1 MSGERRTLAERYAL
15 GEVAGRGGMGI
26 VYRASDLVLR
36 RTVAVKVL
44 SAALVEDDS
53 THVARFEREARAA
66 AALAHPGV
74 VAVYDTG
81 ADEAT
86 RFIVMEWVS
95 GRSLATILRDSG
107 PFEPASAIEI
117 AAAVADALAA
127 AHAAGI
133 VHRDVKPAN
142 VMVTEDGAVKVLD
155 FGIARALD
163 ATGLTHASSVLGSV
177 PYMAPEQARGE
188 PADERSDIYSLG
200 CLLYAL
206 LTGLPPFT
214 GELAAIVHQHVNL
227 DPRPLREENGR
238 VSPAL
243 EALVMAML
251 AKSPEARPQSA
262 ALVRDRLQAT
272 LASSPTTETAR
283 ITATARLPKSA
294 RSRVLGGA
302 PLRIKRP
309 RLLAGA
315 ALAGML
321 LIAAIIALSSLGG
334 SKKAASSPPRTAHAA
349 TKRPSRTTPTA
360 TAARPSAAAAT
371 SASGPPAGP
380 TVSTAATVLSSLVAQ
395 DLASGQI
402 DQHAAQQIT
411 DGLTSIVGAYGTG
424 RLTDAQRGLADLSR
438 KLAKLEGHERVG
450 SAAAPALTSALA
462 GLGAALGLPLQEAS
476 GAQGAQVSE
485 HAKESPGHGGER
497 PGKAKKHAGD

>member
-1 MSGERRTLAERYAL
+1 MSGELRTLAERYAL

-66 AALAHPGV
+66 AALAHPAV

-95 GRSLATILRDSG
+95 GRSLATILRDRG
-107 PFEPASAIEI
+107 PFEPASAIQI
-117 AAAVADALAA
+117 AATVADALAA

-163 ATGLTHASSVLGSV
+163 ATGLTHASSVLGSA

-206 LTGLPPFT
+206 LTGRPPFT
-214 GELAAIVHQHVNL
+214 GELAAVVHQHVHL
-227 DPRPLREENGR
+227 DPRALREENGR
-238 VSPAL
+238 VSPTL
-243 EALVMAML
+243 ETLVMAML
-251 AKSPEARPQSA
+251 AKSPQARPQSA

-272 LASSPTTETAR
+272 LASSPTTATAG

-302 PLRIKRP
+302 PPRIKRP

-315 ALAGML
+315 ALAGVL

-334 SKKAASSPPRTAHAA
+334 AKNAASSPPRTAQAA
-349 TKRPSRTTPTA
+349 TKRPSRTTHTA
-360 TAARPSAAAAT
+360 TARRPSPVAT
-371 SASGPPAGP
+371 SASAPSATP
-380 TVSTAATVLSSLVAQ
+380 TVSTAATALSSLVAQ

-402 DQHAAQQIT
+402 DSHAAQQIT
-411 DGLTSIVGAYGTG
+411 DGLTSILGSYGTG
-424 RLTDAQRGLADLSR
+424 RVTDAQRGLVDLSR
-438 KLAKLEGHERVG
+438 KLAKLEGQERIG
-450 SAAAPALTSALA
+450 SAAAPALTGALSS
-462 GLGAALGLPLQEAS
+462 LGAALGLPIREVSA
-476 GAQGAQVSE
+476 AQAAQVSE
-485 HAKESPGHGGER
+485 HAKEPPGHGGER
-497 PGKAKKHAGD
+497 PGKAKKHGGD

>member
-66 AALAHPGV
+66 AALAHPAV

-163 ATGLTHASSVLGSV
+163 ATGLTHASSVLGSA

-206 LTGLPPFT
+206 LAGRPPFT
-214 GELAAIVHQHVNL
+214 GELAAVVHQHVNL

-238 VSPAL
+238 VSPTL

-251 AKSPEARPQSA
+251 AKSPQERPQSA

-272 LASSPTTETAR
+272 LASSPTTDTAS

-294 RSRVLGGA
+294 RSRVLGAA
-302 PLRIKRP
+302 PPRIKRR

-315 ALAGML
+315 ALAGVL

-334 SKKAASSPPRTAHAA
+334 SKKAASSRPSTAHAA
-349 TKRPSRTTPTA
+349 TKRPSRTTKPA
-360 TAARPSAAAAT
+360 PPARPSPVPAT
-371 SASGPPAGP
+371 SASAPPARP
-380 TVSTAATVLSSLVAQ
+380 TVSAAATALSSLVAQ
-395 DLASGQI
+395 DLASGLI
-402 DQHAAQQIT
+402 DQPVARQIS
-411 DGLTSIVGAYGTG
+411 DGLANILGSYGTG
-424 RLTDAQRGLADLSR
+424 RVPDAQRGLADLSR
-438 KLAKLEGHERVG
+438 KLAKLESHERVG

-462 GLGAALGLPLQEAS
+462 GLGAALGLPLQAAS
-476 GAQGAQVSE
+476 PAQGAQLSE
-485 HAKESPGHGGER
+485 HATESPGHGGEP
-497 PGKAKKHAGD
+497 PGKAKKHERD

>member
-66 AALAHPGV
+66 AALVHPGV

-163 ATGLTHASSVLGSV
+163 ASGRAHA
-177 PYMAPEQARGE
+177 
-188 PADERSDIYSLG
+188 
-200 CLLYAL
+200 CLLGAR
-206 LTGLPPFT
+206 
-214 GELAAIVHQHVNL
+214 Q
-227 DPRPLREENGR
+227 RPLHGARAGTWRAGR
-238 VSPAL
+238 RAV
-243 EALVMAML
+243 
-251 AKSPEARPQSA
+251 
-262 ALVRDRLQAT
+262 
-272 LASSPTTETAR
+272 
-283 ITATARLPKSA
+283 
-294 RSRVLGGA
+294 
-302 PLRIKRP
+302 
-309 RLLAGA
+309 
-315 ALAGML
+315 
-321 LIAAIIALSSLGG
+321 
-334 SKKAASSPPRTAHAA
+334 
-349 TKRPSRTTPTA
+349 
-360 TAARPSAAAAT
+360 
-371 SASGPPAGP
+371 
-380 TVSTAATVLSSLVAQ
+380 
-395 DLASGQI
+395 
-402 DQHAAQQIT
+402 
-411 DGLTSIVGAYGTG
+411 
-424 RLTDAQRGLADLSR
+424 
-438 KLAKLEGHERVG
+438 
-450 SAAAPALTSALA
+450 
-462 GLGAALGLPLQEAS
+462 
-476 GAQGAQVSE
+476 
-485 HAKESPGHGGER
+485 
-497 PGKAKKHAGD
+497 

>member
-66 AALAHPGV
+66 AALAHPAV

-95 GRSLATILRDSG
+95 GRSLATILHDRG
-107 PFEPASAIEI
+107 PFEPAAAIEI
-117 AAAVADALAA
+117 AATVADALAA

-142 VMVTEDGAVKVLD
+142 VMVAEDGAVKVLD

-163 ATGLTHASSVLGSV
+163 ATGLTHASSVLGSA

-206 LTGLPPFT
+206 LTGHPPFK
-214 GELAAIVHQHVNL
+214 GELAAVVHQHVHL
-227 DPRPLREENGR
+227 DPRPLREENRR
-238 VSPAL
+238 VSPTL

-251 AKSPEARPQSA
+251 AKSPQERPQSA
-262 ALVRDRLQAT
+262 ALVRDRLQAA
-272 LASSPTTETAR
+272 LASSPTTATVG

-294 RSRVLGGA
+294 RSRRLGGA
-302 PLRIKRP
+302 PPRIKRP

-315 ALAGML
+315 ALAGVL

-334 SKKAASSPPRTAHAA
+334 SKNAGSSPPRTTHAA
-349 TKRPSRTTPTA
+349 TKRPSRTTHTA
-360 TAARPSAAAAT
+360 TAARASPVPAT
-371 SASGPPAGP
+371 SASAPARP
-380 TVSTAATVLSSLVAQ
+380 TVYTAASALSSLVAQ

-402 DQHAAQQIT
+402 DQRAAQQIT
-411 DGLTSIVGAYGTG
+411 DGLTSILGSYGSG
-424 RLTDAQRGLADLSR
+424 RVNDARRGLADLSR
-438 KLAKLEGHERVG
+438 KLAKLESRERVG
-450 SAAAPALTSALA
+450 SAAAPALTRAVVS
-462 GLGAALGLPLQEAS
+462 LGAALGLGLQEAS
-476 GAQGAQVSE
+476 GAQAAQVSE

-497 PGKAKKHAGD
+497 PRKAKKHGGD